1 MLYVMPGYSESQEA
15 LVTKLTTFFSEN
27 DKHGVPSHLTTIL
40 HFDAVTGALKA
51 VSEQHMFFQI

>member
-1 MLYVMPGYSESQEA
+1 MPGYSESQEA